1 MQIPVRDTK
10 LHDVA
15 LEDLDQI
22 SHNAA
27 YMLEQARRL
36 MLDPQPRKAAPTFS
50 VAQIAALCGIEKNR
64 ANYLLANSKDVPM
77 GCIVDGKRKREF
89 TLAEAQEWVRKFGEY
104 KAKPEG
110 ANAFTIA
117 TGNFKG
123 GVSKTTTTMAL
134 AQGLTLRGMKGL
146 IIDLDPQG
154 SITQMCDY
162 IPIKDV
168 AESDTV
174 LPLIY
179 GQESSIEYAIRPT
192 YWTGIDL
199 VPATPALFSAE
210 FYLPTAQIR
219 SRTFEFWNVINQGIE
234 SVRDKYDFII
244 FDTPP
249 ALSYLTTNAFYAA
262 DGLIIPM
269 QPEALSFA
277 SSSQFWS
284 LLTDL
289 TSNISAHKP
298 ELAKRRYAFIN
309 VLITMAT
316 TQQSTE
322 TVSGWIRSTYNGMVL
337 PVAVPDSEAV
347 KKSATFFGTVYDTEN
362 KIKSPTVTRIR
373 EAYDALSKQVDAQIR
388 EVWERASENE

>member
-1 MQIPVRDTK
+1 
-10 LHDVA
+10 
-15 LEDLDQI
+15 
-22 SHNAA
+22 
-27 YMLEQARRL
+27 MLEMARML
-36 MLDPQPRKAAPTFS
+36 MLDPQPRKAAPVFS
-50 VAQIAALCGIEKNR
+50 AAQIAALCGIEKAR
-64 ANYLLANSKDVPM
+64 ANYLLMNQKDIPTGRV
-77 GCIVDGKRKREF
+77 VDGKRKREF
-89 TLAEAQEWVRKFGEY
+89 TLAEAQEWVRRYGKY
-104 KAKPEG
+104 TPRPEG
-110 ANAFTIA
+110 ARAFTIA

-168 AESDTV
+168 TESDTV

-192 YWTGIDL
+192 YWDGIDL
-199 VPATPALFSAE
+199 VPATPALFNAE
-210 FYLPTAQIR
+210 FFLPTAQIK
-219 SRTFEFWNVINQGIE
+219 SKTFEFWDVINKGID

-262 DGLIIPM
+262 DGLIVPM

-284 LLTDL
+284 LITDL
-289 TSNISAHKP
+289 TSAISEHRP
-298 ELAKRRYAFIN
+298 ELAKRKYAFIN
-309 VLITMAT
+309 VLITMAS
-316 TQQSTE
+316 TQQSTD
-322 TVSGWIRSTYNGMVL
+322 TVSGWIRQTYGNKVVPM
-337 PVAVPDSEAV
+337 AVPDSEAV
-347 KKSATFFGTVYDTEN
+347 KKSATFFGTVYDTQD
-362 KIKSPTVTRIR
+362 KIKSATVTRIR
-373 EAYDALSKQVDAQIR
+373 EAYDSLSKLVETQIR
-388 EVWERASENE
+388 EVWEREQNNG

>member
-1 MQIPVRDTK
+1 
-10 LHDVA
+10 
-15 LEDLDQI
+15 
-22 SHNAA
+22 
-27 YMLEQARRL
+27 
-36 MLDPQPRKAAPTFS
+36 MLDPKPRKAAPIFNLTQVS
-50 VAQIAALCGIEKNR
+50 ALCGIDKNR
-64 ANYLLANSKDVPM
+64 AGYIIASNKDVPT
-77 GCIVDGKRKREF
+77 GTQVGGNRKREF
-89 TLAEAQEWVRKFGEY
+89 TLAEAQEWVRKFGDY
-104 KAKPEG
+104 KPKPEG
-110 ANAFTIA
+110 ARAFTIT

-210 FYLPTAQIR
+210 FFLPTEQLR
-219 SRTFEFWNVINQGIE
+219 RTDFEFWNVLNKGIE

-289 TSNISAHKP
+289 TSSISQYRP
-298 ELAKRRYAFIN
+298 ELAEREYAFIN
-309 VLITMAT
+309 VLITMAA
-316 TQQSTE
+316 TQQSTD
-322 TVSGWIRSTYNGMVL
+322 TVSGWIRQTYNSMVV
-337 PVAVPDSEAV
+337 PVSVPDSEAV
-347 KKSATFFGTVYDTEN
+347 KKSATFFGTVYDANST
-362 KIKSPTVTRIR
+362 IKSPSVTRIR
-373 EAYDALSKQVDAQIR
+373 EAYDALVSLVNDQII
-388 EVWERASENE
+388 EVWNKGGINGNDKIQ